1 MSQAF
6 LFRAP
11 GVLFHRS
18 LCDVCHTTLLAND
31 LMDGPK
37 QLTLLR
43 DMEDALNKC
52 LIVEEFRL
60 TEYDF
65 PEVKVMVV

>member
-37 QLTLLR
+37 QLNPAT
-43 DMEDALNKC
+43 
-52 LIVEEFRL
+52 
-60 TEYDF
+60 
-65 PEVKVMVV
+65 